1 MEINKDQI
9 VDMMMGF
16 FKTKTLTA
24 AFDLGL
30 FDAMGEDPATLEQI
44 CARVKV
50 PETSGKRMLIALQA
64 MGLVHRGNDHYSLA
78 PDAASYLIRRSPQ
91 WLGWLGRHIDAF
103 LYPLW
108 ANAAQAVREDK
119 DQREVVFGDKRNWFD
134 ILYENPSDVTD
145 FQEFLGIF
153 AIPFIEGMVEGV
165 DFSRYSRFMDIGSG
179 VGSLP
184 VAVAQACPHLEI
196 TICELPK
203 AACYVR
209 DKIMSG
215 QFADRIRVIEGDVI
229 AGTIPQQ
236 EYDLIH
242 LGWTL
247 HDYTPA
253 TQIEILRNIYDALP
267 QGGAF
272 MASETPL
279 DEDESGPLFTSLL
292 SINMLVSTDGG
303 VESTAQQY
311 MQRFEE
317 AGFSNV
323 RVLRI
328 NGPRTL
334 FVGEKV

>member
-1 MEINKDQI
+1 MEVNKDQI
-9 VDMMMGF
+9 MALMMGF
-16 FKTKTLTA
+16 FNTKALTA

-30 FDAMGEDPATLEQI
+30 FDAMAGGPARLEDI
-44 CARVKV
+44 CSHTEI
-50 PETSGKRMLIALQA
+50 PETSGKRLLIALHA
-64 MGLVHRGNDHYSLA
+64 MGLLQREGDVYSLA
-78 PDAASYLIRRSPQ
+78 PGASPYLVSQSSQ

-108 ANAAQAVREDK
+108 ANTAPAIREDR
-119 DQREVVFGDKRNWFD
+119 DQRDTVFGDKRSWFD
-134 ILYENPSDVTD
+134 ILYQNPSDVTD

-153 AIPFIEGMVEGV
+153 AKPFIDGMVEGV

-184 VAVAQACPHLEI
+184 VAVAESWPDLEI
-196 TICELPK
+196 AICELPK

-209 DKIMSG
+209 DKIASSS
-215 QFADRIRVIEGDVI
+215 FSDRIHVVEGDVI
-229 AGTIPQQ
+229 DGNIPRQ

-242 LGWTL
+242 LGWML
-247 HDYTPA
+247 HDYAPS
-253 TQIEILRNIYDALP
+253 TQLKILRKIYEALP
-267 QGGAF
+267 QGGVF

-279 DEDESGPLFTSLL
+279 DEDESGPLFTALL

-311 MQRFEE
+311 IKRFEE

-323 RVLRI
+323 RVQNI

-334 FVGEKV
+334 FIGEKP

>member
-1 MEINKDQI
+1 MEISKDQI
-9 VDMMMGF
+9 VDLMMGF

-30 FDAMGEDPATLEQI
+30 FDAMAEGPASLEDI
-44 CARVKV
+44 CARANAPVA
-50 PETSGKRMLIALQA
+50 SGKRMLIALQA
-64 MGLVHRGNDHYSLA
+64 MGLLQREGDAYSLA
-78 PDAASYLIRRSPQ
+78 PGAAPYLVSQSPQ

-108 ANAAQAVREDK
+108 SNTAQAVRDDK
-119 DQREVVFGDKRNWFD
+119 DQREAVFGDKRSWFD
-134 ILYENPSDVTD
+134 ILYQNPSDVTD

-153 AIPFIEGMVEGV
+153 AKPFIDGMVEGV
-165 DFSRYSRFMDIGSG
+165 DFSAYSRFMDIGSG

-184 VAVAQACPHLEI
+184 VAVAEACPHLEI
-196 TICELPK
+196 AICELPK

-215 QFADRIRVIEGDVI
+215 DFADRIKVVEGDVI

-242 LGWTL
+242 LGWML
-247 HDYTPA
+247 HDYAPD
-253 TQIEILRNIYDALP
+253 TQLQILRNIYDALP
-267 QGGAF
+267 SGGVF

-334 FVGEKV
+334 FVGEKA